1 MYAAGFLFMGATE
14 EQMNLVATSGMD
26 GVSYTLILYSLA
38 FMVFLFANMLIHLYD
53 RLSPQEEGGKYT
65 NGHIRLNSGPNE
77 EGRLRDAEEF
87 ELEGLTD
94 DEDHDEGQ
102 GMLRRNEERASTDTP
117 STLGRNN
124 HASAH

>member
-1 MYAAGFLFMGATE
+1 MYAAGFMFMGATE
-14 EQMNLVATSGMD
+14 EQMDLVATSGLD

-53 RLSPQEEGGKYT
+53 RLSPDEEGGKYS
-65 NGHIRLNSGPNE
+65 NGHIRLNAGAHE

-94 DEDHDEGQ
+94 DENDESHH
-102 GMLRRNEERASTDTP
+102 MLQRNGDRTSTDTP

-124 HASAH
+124 HTSA